1 MLRSGIDTSA
11 TIIKPRYALDPRLK
25 VDKEVCPPPANM
37 YIPLGWDED
46 KNSNRKHYRKFYND
60 ELENNRDIFPT
71 ESPFNSYKL
80 KRGQSRG
87 GASSGMFSAVKTDAS
102 G

>member
-11 TIIKPRYALDPRLK
+11 TIIKPQYAEDPRLK
-25 VDKEVCPPPANM
+25 VDKEVNPPPSTS

-46 KNSNRKHYRKFYND
+46 KNSNRKHYRKFFKD

-80 KRGQSRG
+80 KRG
-87 GASSGMFSAVKTDAS
+87 
-102 G
+102 